1 MKPHGYKR
9 REQFAVGDL
18 VQWNRWHISDERMN
32 VVGRVIF
39 KQYMHSHTG
48 IVLEVYQSSRSMCWT
63 AGVKFL
69 DPILDS
75 DWEHTRPIPL
85 NCLVKLS

>member
-18 VQWNRWHISDERMN
+18 VQWNRWHFCDAAVIVN
-32 VVGRVIF
+32 GRKIF
-39 KQYMHSHTG
+39 KKKIRSHTG

-75 DWEHTRPIPL
+75 DWEHARPIPL